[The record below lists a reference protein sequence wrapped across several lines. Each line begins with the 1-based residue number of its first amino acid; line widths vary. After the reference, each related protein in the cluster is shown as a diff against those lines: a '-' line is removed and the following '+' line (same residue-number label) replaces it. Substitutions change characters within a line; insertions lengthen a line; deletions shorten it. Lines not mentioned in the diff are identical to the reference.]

1 MKREASEKM
10 PCPRG
15 EKSCLEAEGGGGE
28 GRGQPAPDQG
38 SEAEAYPR
46 TWRKTPP
53 KPALLYSAGKPLPPP
68 FCPTLSV
75 PSQRTSRRSQPYLHF
90 QQRFCALTEG
100 TPPDSGQ
107 TSLSLVSRRG
117 GGTGASRVLNHRP
130 PHARHWT
137 GPSLFTSHDNLDTSL
152 HVLIR
157 SVRH

>member
-1 MKREASEKM
+1 MKRCHAPEERSPAWKQRAVVEKDVGSR
-10 PCPRG
+10 PQI
-15 EKSCLEAEGGGGE
+15 
-28 GRGQPAPDQG
+28 RGQKQRRIRGPGERHHP
-38 SEAEAYPR
+38 SLP
-46 TWRKTPP
+46 
-53 KPALLYSAGKPLPPP
+53 SLPPP